1 MVFKQNVLK
10 EEKLKLAIFLIP
22 IFFLSLIGILYCLG
36 DSDTADIEALITFLL
51 VFYLPMF
58 LLMLLMLLL
67 GLINLEWFHIYED
80 SIEVRYIFGK
90 KNIVYFDKVV
100 FVQELKISLTSRGL
114 SKKDFYIF
122 NDGRKNNSHFLDLN
136 SCYNKKKFNL
146 RIYKTD
152 ELENYVNNALK
163 LKIKR

>member
-10 EEKLKLAIFLIP
+10 EEKLKIAIAVIP

-36 DSDTADIEALITFLL
+36 NTDNIEVLITFLL

-58 LLMLLMLLL
+58 LLMLLL

-80 SIEVRYIFGK
+80 RIEVRYIFGK

-100 FVQELKISLTSRGL
+100 FVQELKIGLTARG
-114 SKKDFYIF
+114 SDKDFYIF
-122 NDGRKNNSHFLDLN
+122 NDGRKNNSNFLDLN

-152 ELENYVNNALK
+152 ELENYVNNVLK

>member
-10 EEKLKLAIFLIP
+10 EEKLRIAITLIP

-36 DSDTADIEALITFLL
+36 NTDNIEVLITFLL
-51 VFYLPMF
+51 VFYLPIF
-58 LLMLLMLLL
+58 LLMLFLA
-67 GLINLEWFHIYED
+67 LIDLEWFHIYED
-80 SIEVRYIFGK
+80 RIEVRYILGK

-114 SKKDFYIF
+114 SEKDFYIF
-122 NDGRKNNSHFLDLN
+122 NDGRKNNSNFLDLN

-152 ELENYVNNALK
+152 ELENYVNNVLK
-163 LKIKR
+163 LKIKK